1 MLSDRINKLS
11 ESETLAMTRRSRQ
24 LERQGFNVINLSIG
38 QPDFNTPDYI
48 KEAGIQAID
57 DNFTSYSPVSGYQDI
72 KEAIC
77 EKLRRD
83 NQLVYNPNQILVSA
97 GAKQAI
103 ANAVLCLINPG
114 DEVILPAPYW
124 VSYRELVKLAEG
136 SPVYIETGIDSDFKI
151 TPDQLEAAITP
162 ATKLFIFSSPCN
174 PTGSVYTRGELYGLA
189 KVFEKYPRIYI
200 ISDEIYELINFNG
213 QHESITQFDFI
224 KDRVVLINGVS
235 KGFSMTGWRLGYMAC
250 IEDIA
255 KASDKLQGQITSGAC
270 SISQKAAVAALLTDP
285 ATSEDLKV
293 MMKAFRERRDLLLS
307 LLTEIPG
314 LVTNVPEGAFY
325 VFPNVKH
332 YFGMSDGECTIN
344 DSTDLCGYLLNKVH
358 VALVPGDAFGCP
370 DCIRI
375 SYATSSEL
383 LVEAIE
389 RIKNGLASLK

>member
-1 MLSDRINKLS
+1 
-11 ESETLAMTRRSRQ
+11 
-24 LERQGFNVINLSIG
+24 
-38 QPDFNTPDYI
+38 
-48 KEAGIQAID
+48 
-57 DNFTSYSPVSGYQDI
+57 
-72 KEAIC
+72 
-77 EKLRRD
+77 
-83 NQLVYNPNQILVSA
+83 
-97 GAKQAI
+97 
-103 ANAVLCLINPG
+103 
-114 DEVILPAPYW
+114 
-124 VSYRELVKLAEG
+124 
-136 SPVYIETGIDSDFKI
+136 
-151 TPDQLEAAITP
+151 
-162 ATKLFIFSSPCN
+162 
-174 PTGSVYTRGELYGLA
+174 VYTRGELYGLA

-250 IEDIA
+250 IEEIA

-293 MMKAFRERRDLLLS
+293 MMKAFRERRDLLLG